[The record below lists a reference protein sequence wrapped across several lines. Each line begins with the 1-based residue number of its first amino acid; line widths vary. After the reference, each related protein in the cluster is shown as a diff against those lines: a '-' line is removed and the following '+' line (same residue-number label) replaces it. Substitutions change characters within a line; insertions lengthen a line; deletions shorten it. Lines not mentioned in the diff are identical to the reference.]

1 MSQPVERQSRKLAA
15 AMRELVAYFLTQ
27 EGFDASPKPVHAKIS
42 DGLDLAATPDVVGLS
57 GVWVDVAN
65 RGSHRLSQDLDLA
78 QSDAA
83 AAGYA
88 TTVLVAH
95 RPGRDI
101 GHAYAVLTLADFA
114 KLVRADHLTPPP

>member
-1 MSQPVERQSRKLAA
+1 MSAPAERQSRKMAQT
-15 AMRELVAYFLTQ
+15 MRELVSFYFAQ
-27 EGFDASPKPVHAKIS
+27 AGFDASPKPVHSKIS
-42 DGLDLAATPDVVGLS
+42 DGLDLASTPDVVGVP

-65 RGSHRLSQDLDLA
+65 RGSHRLSQDFDGA

-83 AAGYA
+83 AAGFN

-101 GHAYAVLTLADFA
+101 GQAYAVMSVSYTHLTLPT
-114 KLVRADHLTPPP
+114 TPYV

>member
-1 MSQPVERQSRKLAA
+1 MSQPVERQSRKLAQVQ
-15 AMRELVAYFLTQ
+15 RELVSYFLTQ
-27 EGFDASPKPVHAKIS
+27 EGFNASPKPVSAKIS
-42 DGLDLAATPDVVGLS
+42 DGLDLAATPDVGGLANI
-57 GVWVDVAN
+57 WIDVAN

-83 AAGYA
+83 AAGFS

-114 KLVRADHLTPPP
+114 KLVRGDHLTPP